1 VDLEEA
7 AHQNWTSGHRARVRP
22 PANHSVLALCVAVQG
37 TKRREI
43 YGEKLREEEEEARGG
58 RRKKRAAMAMGA
70 EKSGG
75 TNLVEGKEG
84 ILRMRGRGCARG
96 EAGSVGGGRRHVWVG
111 RKCGCRVF
119 FLCRV
124 RGGEIQDDQI
134 PRRKRN
140 RNAGGNFGPTGSQ

>member
-1 VDLEEA
+1 MSNAGA
-7 AHQNWTSGHRARVRP
+7 AFSLTELLDAAPLPIAWTSRRPRIKIGPPATARGSGVLP
-22 PANHSVLALCVAVQG
+22 LANHSVLGLCVAVQG

-96 EAGSVGGGRRHVWVG
+96 EAGSVGGRRRHVWVG
-111 RKCGCRVF
+111 RK
-119 FLCRV
+119 
-124 RGGEIQDDQI
+124 
-134 PRRKRN
+134 
-140 RNAGGNFGPTGSQ
+140 